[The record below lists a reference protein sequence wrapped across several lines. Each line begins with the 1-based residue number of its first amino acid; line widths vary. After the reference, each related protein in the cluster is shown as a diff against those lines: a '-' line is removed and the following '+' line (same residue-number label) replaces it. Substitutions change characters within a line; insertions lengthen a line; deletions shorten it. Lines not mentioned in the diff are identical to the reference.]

1 MSTGDEDRGLPGRIA
16 RCVESGKLDAET
28 DIPRGSRGQPGVV
41 ELVREG
47 LQRGLPAKQLLDDGL
62 LAGLSAVGRRFA
74 AGEVFIPEVLI
85 AARAMKAGVELLRP
99 HLSAGEAEPRGEFII
114 GTVRGDLHDIGK
126 NLVAIMLEGAG
137 WRVHDLGV
145 DCPPQRFVEA
155 LREHPGAAVG
165 LSALLT
171 TTMLHMKDTVA
182 AIRDAFPQTVILV
195 GGAPVT
201 EDFAREIGADGYGAD
216 PQQAIEILDRLCPRA
231 A

>member
-1 MSTGDEDRGLPGRIA
+1 MSTDPQPDGLLEQIA
-16 RCVESGKLDAET
+16 RCVQTGKLDANT
-28 DIPRGSRGQPGVV
+28 DIPRGSRGRPGVV
-41 ELVREG
+41 ELVREA
-47 LQRGLPAKQLLDDGL
+47 LERGLPAKAVLDDGL
-62 LAGLSAVGRRFA
+62 LAGLNVVGRRFA
-74 AGEVFIPEVLI
+74 AGEVFIPEVLV

-99 HLSAGEAEPRGEFII
+99 HLTAGDTQPRGEFII

-145 DCPPQRFVEA
+145 DCPPERFVEA
-155 LREHPGAAVG
+155 LRAHPGAAVG

-171 TTMLHMKDTVA
+171 TTMLNMKDAVA
-182 AIRDAFPQTVILV
+182 AIRETSPQTVILV

-201 EDFAREIGADGYGAD
+201 ADFAREIGADGYGAD
-216 PQQAIEILDRLCPRA
+216 PQQAIDILDRLCPRA